1 MSALEQVES
10 WLSGLELDDAGLVN
24 AAIARV
30 LAGKLDEVK
39 GDDSGAAAI
48 AISGIA
54 KELRAVIADI
64 RDASGERQEFIAD
77 LFA

>member
-1 MSALEQVES
+1 MSVSAQLDV
-10 WLSGLELDDAGLVN
+10 WLGAVELDSAGDVS

-30 LAGKLDEVK
+30 LAAKLDAVRE
-39 GDDSGAAAI
+39 DDSGAAAI

-54 KELRAVIADI
+54 KELRAVITDI
-64 RDASGERQEFIAD
+64 RNASGEQQEFIAD